1 MTGEIIV
8 CSCVQTQCYVT
19 HDFLYEGPEGTE
31 ADGLEAKI
39 LNYLHFIFLCMP
51 VTSFLS
57 LSHII
62 YEEIPAGT
70 RNLAAKHNI
79 VRIA

>member
-39 LNYLHFIFLCMP
+39 LNYLHFIFFMYASDLFP
-51 VTSFLS
+51 LIEP
-57 LSHII
+57 H
-62 YEEIPAGT
+62 
-70 RNLAAKHNI
+70 NL
-79 VRIA
+79 